1 MVAEDKTI
9 LEKFAEDFIK
19 ILKICKIPYRSGL
32 VARIKN

>member
-19 ILKICKIPYRSGL
+19 ILKYAKYLIVP
-32 VARIKN
+32 V